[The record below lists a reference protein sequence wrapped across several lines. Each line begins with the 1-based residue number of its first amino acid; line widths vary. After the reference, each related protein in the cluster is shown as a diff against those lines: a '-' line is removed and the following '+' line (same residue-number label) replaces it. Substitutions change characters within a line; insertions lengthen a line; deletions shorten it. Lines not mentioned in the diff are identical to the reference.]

1 MFNVLL
7 DPLPEDYEGYLIR
20 SDYRIGIQISL
31 CLQDEELS
39 ENDRVFCAACLLFG
53 KGLPPLET
61 AVEGLAWFM
70 RCGADAAHHGDA
82 ATGKPC
88 MWFDFDAGRI
98 YSSIKK
104 SFGIDIHRER
114 MHWFEFLAL
123 LGGVDE
129 DSALS
134 HAIQVRSTDTSAM
147 QPKQRA
153 KWEKLKQRLTPP
165 TKYTAEE
172 QAAIDEF
179 WAQIK

>member
-1 MFNVLL
+1 MFDVLL

-31 CLQDEELS
+31 CLQDGELS

-70 RCGADAAHHGDA
+70 RCGVDAQDRP
-82 ATGKPC
+82 GKAKQC
-88 MWFDFDAGRI
+88 IWFDFDAGRI
-98 YSSIKK
+98 CSSFRK
-104 SFGIDIHRER
+104 SFGLDIHKQK
-114 MHWFEFLAL
+114 MHWFEFMEL
-123 LGGVDE
+123 LGCVDE

-134 HAIQVRSTDTSAM
+134 HAIQIRSTDTSAM